1 MPTTGVFEPEL
12 GSIFRG
18 GGLRGSF
25 SAVAELT
32 DSPLARIGSEITRP
46 PVNSTA
52 FLSNRPDT
60 SAGSLPA
67 APAAIVLAVAG
78 VLCVSLVRDRKLWL
92 AAFSAVLCLSQAG
105 LTALPQLAH
114 HLCRQAAH
122 TKVLAAVEHGWLYLR
137 QGCDRLRADMEGANF
152 IALLHHLEG
161 IPGIAGPSR
170 FSGFAKTH
178 RSYPHRDGQRT
189 GNSSAL
195 ANLFSVRFHANN
207 CLGPVSEQFVL
218 FSPAFIH
225 ANLSRG
231 PPVSA

>member
-1 MPTTGVFEPEL
+1 MPTTGIFEPEL

-18 GGLRGSF
+18 DGLRGSF

-52 FLSNRPDT
+52 FLSNRTDT
-60 SAGSLPA
+60 SASSLPA
-67 APAAIVLAVAG
+67 VPAAIFLAVTG

-92 AAFSAVLCLSQAG
+92 AAIGAVLCLSQAG

-114 HLCRQAAH
+114 HLCRQAAN
-122 TKVLAAVEHGWLYLR
+122 TKGLAAVEHGWLYLR
-137 QGCDRLRADMEGANF
+137 QGCDRLRAEMEGTNF

-161 IPGIAGPSR
+161 ISGAADPSR
-170 FSGFAKTH
+170 FSGFTKAH
-178 RSYPHRDGQRT
+178 RSYPHRGGQRT
-189 GNSSAL
+189 GSPSAP
-195 ANLFSVRFHANN
+195 ANLLPVQFHANN
-207 CLGPVSEQFVL
+207 CLGLVSRQFVV